1 MVERAP
7 ILSLLIGMDILLL
20 FFVAVE
26 EYLRDNLLSRD
37 ILFYLLA
44 SIDLLLINCLTFMIN
59 IIYNNDLPGYK
70 IRLLILKVPVWADA

>member
-1 MVERAP
+1 MVERVP
-7 ILSLLIGMDILLL
+7 MLSLLMGIDILLL
-20 FFVAVE
+20 FLEAVE

-59 IIYNNDLPGYK
+59 IIYNVDLSGIK
-70 IRLLILKVPVWADA
+70 